1 MFTPEEES
9 GRGLTEGIQPIDEP
23 AYIEVASE

>member
-9 GRGLTEGIQPIDEP
+9 VIL
-23 AYIEVASE
+23 SSHSS